1 MTAPIGYS
9 AATATSGAFG
19 ATDTGFV
26 ENSSQ
31 VGGWDVSASRF
42 NLLEVMQQD
51 ARLAID
57 TRDNLNLLRN
67 QLLPAPATQVKVM
80 ACGDSITV
88 GFGSTDGLG
97 WRGWLAD
104 LIARQ
109 RVQPVMSMCAHGGW
123 YLADLKASIGAAL
136 AANSPDLV
144 LINIGTNDSNF
155 TSAFTTTTYGALI
168 DQILASSPTVKV
180 ACALVALSQQNT
192 GILASEQQANTVIT
206 QAVNAR
212 TSTGRVVLSDHTHTT
227 TARWEVDA
235 TQPGS
240 APPPGRWTIDGVH
253 PTDAGYLQMG
263 RAWYTTIQPL
273 VPGLAPL

>member
-1 MTAPIGYS
+1 VTAPIGYS

-67 QLLPAPATQVKVM
+67 QLLPAPATQVRVM

-88 GFGSTDGLG
+88 GFGSTDGQG
-97 WRGWLAD
+97 WRGWLSD

-109 RVQPVMSMCAHGGW
+109 RVAPVMSLCAHGGW
-123 YLADLKASIGAAL
+123 YLADLKANIGAAL

-155 TSAFTTTTYGALI
+155 TSAFTATTYGALI

-180 ACALVALSQQNT
+180 ACALVALSQQAT
-192 GILASEQQANTVIT
+192 GILASEQQANAVIT

-212 TSTGRVVLSDHTHTT
+212 LGTGRVVLSDHTHTT

-253 PTDAGYLQMG
+253 PTDAGYLQMA
-263 RAWYTTIQPL
+263 RAWFTTIQPL